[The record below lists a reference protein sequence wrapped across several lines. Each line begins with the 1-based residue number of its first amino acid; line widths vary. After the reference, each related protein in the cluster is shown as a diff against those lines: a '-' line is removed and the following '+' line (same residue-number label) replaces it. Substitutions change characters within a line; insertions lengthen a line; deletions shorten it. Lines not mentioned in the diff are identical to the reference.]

1 MATDIID
8 IHTKAGNGGNG
19 SVSFHREKY
28 VMAGGPDGG
37 DGGRGG
43 DVFVV
48 TNPNVSTL
56 DKYRYTRKFR
66 AENGEDGQSKLR
78 YGKKGDDI
86 TLVVPP
92 GTVIRDTDTGAVIV
106 DLTYVDSLEK
116 TDRLSINPD
125 SKELTYAL
133 CRGGTG
139 GQGNKHFANSVR
151 QAPRFAKAGRLGEEK
166 NITLELKLI
175 ADAGLIGYPN
185 AGKSTLLS
193 ALTKARPKIANY
205 HFTTLFPNLGIVQ
218 TYDESFV
225 LADIPGL
232 IEGAAEGIGLG
243 HEFLR
248 HIERCRVLVHIVD
261 VSGSEGRD
269 PITDFRMINEELE
282 KYSPRLATLPQIA
295 VANKMDILPEG
306 SDLEQKFREFIEA
319 QGIPYFAVSGAA
331 HTGLEP
337 MKNKLVELIH
347 DSPAASVFT
356 PDFIPEQDGR
366 TSAHDLVITRQ
377 DAGGGK
383 SVWIIDG
390 EWLDRL
396 MRNVN
401 FGEYE
406 QRLYFNTTLEKY
418 GVFNRLR
425 KMGVEAGDTVIT
437 GNAELEWE

>member
-28 VMAGGPDGG
+28 IMAGGPDGG

-78 YGKKGDDI
+78 FGKKGGDV

-106 DLTYVDSLEK
+106 DLTYSDTLEAA
-116 TDRLSINPD
+116 DRLSINPE
-125 SKELTYAL
+125 SKELVYTL

-139 GQGNKHFANSVR
+139 GLGNKHFANSVR

-232 IEGAAEGIGLG
+232 IEGAAEGVGLG

-282 KYSPRLATLPQIA
+282 KYSPRLAALPQIA
-295 VANKMDILPEG
+295 VANKIDILPEG
-306 SDLEQKFREFIEA
+306 SDLEDTFRAFIESA
-319 QGIPYFAVSGAA
+319 GIPYFAVSGAA

-337 MKNKLVELIH
+337 MKSKLVELIRE
-347 DSPAASVFT
+347 SPEAGLFT
-356 PDFIPEQDGR
+356 PDFIPEQDGKTR
-366 TSAHDLVITRQ
+366 AADLVITKQ

-396 MRNVN
+396 MRNIN
-401 FGEYE
+401 FSEYE
-406 QRLYFNTTLEKY
+406 QRVYFNTTLEKY
-418 GVFNRLR
+418 GVFARLR
-425 KMGVEAGDTVIT
+425 KMGIETGDTVIA
-437 GNAELEWE
+437 GSAELEWE